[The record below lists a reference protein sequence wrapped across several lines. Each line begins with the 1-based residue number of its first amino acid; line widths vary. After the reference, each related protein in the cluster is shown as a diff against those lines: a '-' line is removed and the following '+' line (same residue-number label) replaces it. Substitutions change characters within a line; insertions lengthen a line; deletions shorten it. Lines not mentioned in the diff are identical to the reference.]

1 MTMSYSTNKALVL
14 GGARSGKS
22 RFAEQLARQ
31 WSQQPDAKCH
41 YVATAVP
48 FDQEMAERIHHH
60 RQQRGQGWC
69 EHEAPLY
76 LAERLS
82 QFGADDVVLVDCL
95 TVWLNNWLFEFG
107 EQASNEKLEQK
118 VAQLAS
124 VVKESPAQ
132 IILVSNEVG
141 LGVVPLGQIS
151 RLFVDNAGR
160 MNQSLAQVCDN
171 VTLIAAGLPLILK
184 SSGHQ

>member
-1 MTMSYSTNKALVL
+1 MSCSTNKALVL

-22 RFAEQLARQ
+22 RFAEQLAQQ
-31 WSQQPDAKCH
+31 WSGQNGAKRH

-48 FDQEMAERIHHH
+48 FDQEMAERILHHQ
-60 RQQRGQGWC
+60 QQRGQDWC
-69 EHEAPLY
+69 EHEAPLH
-76 LAERLS
+76 LAEQLS
-82 QFGADDVVLVDCL
+82 QFGANDVVLVDCL

-107 EQASNEKLEQK
+107 EQASNEKLERK
-118 VAQLAS
+118 VAQLAAAL
-124 VVKESPAQ
+124 KASPAQ

-160 MNQSLAQVCDN
+160 MNQSLAQVCN
-171 VTLIAAGLPLILK
+171 SVTLVAAGLPLTLK
-184 SSGHQ
+184 AQGQP